1 MYENMKK
8 KYHHGDLKDALLES
22 GLQVIEA
29 EGVAGLS
36 LRKLAAQL
44 GVSHTAPKNHYPS
57 IRHLLTAIGAE
68 GFRRFTAEMRA
79 GIDEDASRDAKLHAA
94 LQGYVR
100 FASQHPE
107 LFRMMFSPEY
117 CDLKDDSVRA
127 VASESFAILSD
138 ISRDLD
144 WDKAREPDAQQRTE
158 IMLWAFVHGY
168 SALLSNEQIVDDT
181 GKPLFSIT
189 EVMPAFSYKT

>member
-1 MYENMKK
+1 MTEVKKK
-8 KYHHGDLKDALLES
+8 KYHHGALKDALLEK
-22 GLQVIEA
+22 GLEMIE
-29 EGVAGLS
+29 EDGVAGLS
-36 LRKLAAQL
+36 LRKLAAKL

-57 IRHLLTAIGAE
+57 LRHLLTAIGVE
-68 GFRRFTAEMRA
+68 GFKRFSAEMRA
-79 GIDEDASRDAKLHAA
+79 GIDAHASREERLHAA

-107 LFRMMFSPEY
+107 LFRMMFSPEN

-127 VASESFAILSD
+127 GAADSFSVLSE

-144 WDKAREPDAQQRTE
+144 WDKAQEPDAQQRTE

-168 SALLSNEQIVDDT
+168 SALLSNEQIVDET
-181 GKPLFSIT
+181 GKPRFSIT
-189 EVMPAFSYKT
+189 DVMPAFSYKT

>member
-1 MYENMKK
+1 MTEAKKK
-8 KYHHGDLKDALLES
+8 KYHHGDLKDALLEK
-22 GLQVIEA
+22 GLEMIEE

-36 LRKLAAQL
+36 LRKLAAKL

-57 IRHLLTAIGAE
+57 LRHLLTAIGAE
-68 GFRRFTAEMRA
+68 GFKRFSAEMRA
-79 GIDEDASRDAKLHAA
+79 GIDGNASREERLHAA

-127 VASESFAILSD
+127 VAADSFSVLSE

-144 WDKAREPDAQQRTE
+144 WDKAQEPDAQQRTE

-168 SALLSNEQIVDDT
+168 SALLSNEQIVDET
-181 GKPLFSIT
+181 GKPRFSIT
-189 EVMPAFSYKT
+189 DVMPAFSYKT